1 MGGNFFFIKL
11 KKRKNFRFPRFPN
24 IKNLLVSKSIPA
36 KKGVAIFFSF
46 KSRVLY
52 HAVSKFKGK
61 KVKKRYFIYG
71 SFSLN
76 KAVNWKKYK
85 SYNVRA
91 KKF

>member
-1 MGGNFFFIKL
+1 METFFYKV
-11 KKRKNFRFPRFPN
+11 KKRKTFVFQDFLILKSFS
-24 IKNLLVSKSIPA
+24 IKKYSS
-36 KKGVAIFFSF
+36 KKGSSNFFPSNQE
-46 KSRVLY
+46 SY

-85 SYNVRA
+85 SYNARA